1 MREDLI
7 LMADLIPMVDPMPM
21 LDFTIAHMME
31 PIPLVNPIHT
41 GHLSSQYSLFL
52 HH

>member
-7 LMADLIPMVDPMPM
+7 PMADLIPMVDPMPM
-21 LDFTIAHMME
+21 VD
-31 PIPLVNPIHT
+31 
-41 GHLSSQYSLFL
+41 GSQYSLFL